1 VTPITMLR
9 ILATS
14 DCQEQAPEAPQIR
27 RHVVS
32 TRCGWRKKDM
42 REAEGAAVA
51 ARKASLPAG
60 RRSDA
65 PVEVVCLA
73 LALALLV
80 LAARIASLW

>member
-1 VTPITMLR
+1 
-9 ILATS
+9 
-14 DCQEQAPEAPQIR
+14 
-27 RHVVS
+27 
-32 TRCGWRKKDM
+32 M
-42 REAEGAAVA
+42 REAESAAVA

-60 RRSDA
+60 RRNDA